1 MRRAER
7 GRVEGKEEEVKEEGR
22 EDKGE
27 KEYVESKMSEWGEER
42 TKKEVIYYKVR
53 ERETGKNLTDFVTGK
68 KRNSFCRRE
77 KEMAF
82 ENRKH

>member
-68 KRNSFCRRE
+68 KGTLSAEGKKRWL
-77 KEMAF
+77 
-82 ENRKH
+82 